1 MSNPLRNEFMT
12 NSTSTPSYQ
21 GSMLMIV
28 APSGAG
34 KSSLVNALLKDD
46 QGLKLSLSTTTRAPR
61 PGEIDGKDYRFL
73 AKEDFLQE
81 RDQGHFLEW
90 AEVHGHFY
98 GTSKP
103 WIESQMQAGSDVMLE
118 IDWQGAQQIR
128 KLIPS
133 VQWIFIFPP
142 SIEALEE
149 RLRKRGQDD
158 EATIERR
165 LAAAHIELTHAH
177 EADYIV
183 VNDSFDQ
190 ALMDLKHILAS
201 SRLRSGPSMARNP
214 ALLKRLGV

>member
-1 MSNPLRNEFMT
+1 MT
-12 NSTSTPSYQ
+12 SQNATPAYQ

-34 KSSLVNALLKDD
+34 KSSLVDALLKSDPS
-46 QGLKLSLSTTTRAPR
+46 LKLSLSTTTRAPR
-61 PGEIDGKDYRFL
+61 PSEVDGVNYRFVT
-73 AKEDFLQE
+73 KEAFIAE
-81 RDQGHFLEW
+81 RDQGQFLEW

-98 GTSKP
+98 GTSRA
-103 WIESQMQAGSDVMLE
+103 WIESQMLSGSDVMLE

-165 LAAAHIELTHAH
+165 VAAAHIELQHAH
-177 EADYIV
+177 EANYIV
-183 VNDSFDQ
+183 INDLFDQ
-190 ALMDLKHILAS
+190 ALVELQNIIAA
-201 SRLRSGPSMARNP
+201 SRLRSGPVMARNP
-214 ALLKRLGV
+214 ALLRRLGV

>member
-1 MSNPLRNEFMT
+1 MT
-12 NSTSTPSYQ
+12 IASQNSAYQ

-34 KSSLVNALLKDD
+34 KSSLVNALLQDD
-46 QGLKLSLSTTTRAPR
+46 AGIKLSLSTTTRAPR
-61 PGEIDGKDYRFL
+61 PGEVNGQNYRFL
-73 AKEDFLQE
+73 SREEFIRE
-81 RDQGHFLEW
+81 RDQGHYLEW
-90 AEVHGHFY
+90 AEVHGNFY

-103 WIESQMQAGSDVMLE
+103 WIESQMQAGSDVLLE

-133 VQWIFIFPP
+133 TQWIFIFPP

-149 RLRKRGQDD
+149 RLRHRGQDD
-158 EATIERR
+158 EATIQKR
-165 LAAAHIELTHAH
+165 LAAAHVELLHAH

-190 ALMDLKHILAS
+190 ALVDLKHILAA

-214 ALLKRLGV
+214 ALLRRLGV

>member
-1 MSNPLRNEFMT
+1 
-12 NSTSTPSYQ
+12 
-21 GSMLMIV
+21 MLMIV

-34 KSSLVNALLKDD
+34 KSSLVNGLLQEDAA
-46 QGLKLSLSTTTRAPR
+46 LKLSLSTTTRAPR
-61 PGEIDGKDYRFL
+61 PGEVDGKDYRFVSPEEFI
-73 AKEDFLQE
+73 AA
-81 RDQGHFLEW
+81 RDQDHFLEW

-98 GTSKP
+98 GTSKL
-103 WIESQMQAGSDVMLE
+103 WIESQMQAGNDVMLE

-128 KLIPS
+128 KLIPLA
-133 VQWIFIFPP
+133 QWIFIFPP

-165 LAAAHIELTHAH
+165 LAAAHIELLHAH

-190 ALMDLKHILAS
+190 ALVDLKHILAA
-201 SRLRSGPSMARNP
+201 SRLRSGPAMARNP
-214 ALLKRLGV
+214 ALLRRLGV

>member
-1 MSNPLRNEFMT
+1 
-12 NSTSTPSYQ
+12 
-21 GSMLMIV
+21 MLMIV

-34 KSSLVNALLKDD
+34 KSSLVNALLKEDT
-46 QGLKLSLSTTTRAPR
+46 GLKLSLSTTTRAPR
-61 PGEIDGKDYRFL
+61 PGEVDGKDYRFV
-73 AKEDFLQE
+73 AKDDFVQE

-90 AEVHGHFY
+90 AEVHRHFY

-103 WIESQMQAGSDVMLE
+103 WIESQMQSGSDVILE

-158 EATIERR
+158 EATIQRR
-165 LAAAHIELTHAH
+165 LAAAHVELTHAH

-183 VNDSFDQ
+183 LNDSFDQ
-190 ALMDLKHILAS
+190 ALADLKHILAS

>member
-1 MSNPLRNEFMT
+1 MT
-12 NSTSTPSYQ
+12 ITNAYQ

-34 KSSLVNALLKDD
+34 KSSLVNALL
-46 QGLKLSLSTTTRAPR
+46 QSEPGLTISLSTTTRSPR
-61 PGEIDGKDYRFL
+61 PGEVDGKDYRFVTPEVF
-73 AKEDFLQE
+73 KQE
-81 RDQGHFLEW
+81 RDQGQFLEW

-98 GTSKP
+98 GTSKT
-103 WIESQMQAGSDVMLE
+103 WIEQQMQTGSDVILE

-128 KLIPS
+128 KLIPV

-165 LAAAHIELTHAH
+165 LAAAHIELQHAH
-177 EADYIV
+177 EANFIV
-183 VNDSFDQ
+183 INDAFDQ
-190 ALMDLKHILAS
+190 ALADLRHILAA
-201 SRLRSGPSMARNP
+201 SRLRSGPVMARNP
-214 ALLKRLGV
+214 VLLKRLGV

>member
-1 MSNPLRNEFMT
+1 MT
-12 NSTSTPSYQ
+12 NSNLTSSYQ

-34 KSSLVNALLKDD
+34 KSSLVNALLKEDA
-46 QGLKLSLSTTTRAPR
+46 GLKLSLSTTTRGPR
-61 PGEIDGKDYRFL
+61 PGEVDGKDYRFL
-73 AKEDFLQE
+73 TKEDFLQE
-81 RDQGHFLEW
+81 RDEGHFLEW
-90 AEVHGHFY
+90 AQVHGHFY

-103 WIESQMQAGSDVMLE
+103 WIESQMQAGSDVVLE

-142 SIEALEE
+142 SIDALEE

-158 EATIERR
+158 EETIQRR
-165 LAAAHIELTHAH
+165 LAAAHVELMHAP
-177 EADYIV
+177 EADFIV

-190 ALMDLKHILAS
+190 ALLDLKHILAS
-201 SRLRSGPSMARNP
+201 SRLRSVPSMARNP

>member
-1 MSNPLRNEFMT
+1 MT
-12 NSTSTPSYQ
+12 SQTATPAYQ

-34 KSSLVNALLKDD
+34 KSSLVDALLKSDPS
-46 QGLKLSLSTTTRAPR
+46 LKLSLSTTTRAPR
-61 PGEIDGKDYRFL
+61 PGEVDGVNYRFVS
-73 AKEDFLQE
+73 KEAFIAE
-81 RDQGHFLEW
+81 RDQGQFLEW

-98 GTSKP
+98 GTSRT
-103 WIESQMQAGSDVMLE
+103 WIESQMHAGSDVILE
-118 IDWQGAQQIR
+118 IDWQGAEQIR

-165 LAAAHIELTHAH
+165 VAAAHIELQHAH
-177 EADYIV
+177 EANYIV
-183 VNDSFDQ
+183 INDLFDQ
-190 ALMDLKHILAS
+190 ALIELQNIIAA
-201 SRLRSGPSMARNP
+201 SRLRAGPVMARNP
-214 ALLKRLGV
+214 ALLRRLGV

>member
-1 MSNPLRNEFMT
+1 
-12 NSTSTPSYQ
+12 
-21 GSMLMIV
+21 MIV

-34 KSSLVNALLKDD
+34 KSSLVDALLKSDP
-46 QGLKLSLSTTTRAPR
+46 GLKLSLSTTTRAPR
-61 PGEIDGKDYRFL
+61 PGEVDGVNYRFVN
-73 AKEDFLQE
+73 KEEFIAA
-81 RDQGHFLEW
+81 RNQGQFLEW

-98 GTSKP
+98 GTSRT
-103 WIESQMQAGSDVMLE
+103 WIEAQMFSGSDVLLE

-165 LAAAHIELTHAH
+165 VAAAHIELQHAH
-177 EADYIV
+177 EANYIV
-183 VNDSFDQ
+183 INDLFDQ
-190 ALMDLKHILAS
+190 ALLELQNIIAA
-201 SRLRSGPSMARNP
+201 SRLRSGPVMARNP
-214 ALLKRLGV
+214 ALLRRLGV

>member
-1 MSNPLRNEFMT
+1 
-12 NSTSTPSYQ
+12 
-21 GSMLMIV
+21 MIV

-34 KSSLVNALLKDD
+34 KSSLVDALLKDD
-46 QGLKLSLSTTTRAPR
+46 PGLKLSLATTTRAPR
-61 PGEIDGKDYRFL
+61 PGEVDGKNYRFVS
-73 AKEDFLQE
+73 KDEFIRE
-81 RDQGHFLEW
+81 RDQNLFLEW

-103 WIESQMQAGSDVMLE
+103 WIQSQMQAGSDVMLE

-128 KLIPS
+128 QLIPS

-142 SIEALEE
+142 SITALEE

-158 EATIERR
+158 EATIQRR
-165 LAAAHIELTHAH
+165 LAAAHIELQHAH
-177 EADYIV
+177 EADFIV
-183 VNDSFDQ
+183 VNDSFEQ

>member
-1 MSNPLRNEFMT
+1 MMT
-12 NSTSTPSYQ
+12 KVNQTPTYQ
-21 GSMLMIV
+21 GNMLMIV

-34 KSSLVNALLKDD
+34 KSSLVNALLKADS
-46 QGLKLSLSTTTRAPR
+46 GLKLSLSTTTRAPR
-61 PGEIDGKDYRFL
+61 SGEVDGKNYRFVS
-73 AKEDFLQE
+73 KEEFTRE
-81 RDQGHFLEW
+81 KDQDHFLEW

-103 WIESQMQAGSDVMLE
+103 WIESQMQAGSDVVLE

-133 VQWIFIFPP
+133 AQWIFIFPP

-158 EATIERR
+158 EATIARR
-165 LAAAHIELTHAH
+165 LAAAHVELQHAH

-190 ALMDLKHILAS
+190 ALLDLKQILAS
-201 SRLRSGPSMARNP
+201 SRLRSGPAMARNP
-214 ALLKRLGV
+214 ALLRRLGV

>member
-1 MSNPLRNEFMT
+1 
-12 NSTSTPSYQ
+12 
-21 GSMLMIV
+21 MIV

-46 QGLKLSLSTTTRAPR
+46 PALKLSLSTTTRAPR
-61 PGEIDGKDYRFL
+61 PGEVDGKDYRF
-73 AKEDFLQE
+73 ATPETFIAE

-90 AEVHGHFY
+90 AQVHGHFY

-103 WIESQMQAGSDVMLE
+103 WIESQMLAGNDVMLE

-158 EATIERR
+158 EETIQRR
-165 LAAAHIELTHAH
+165 LAAAHVELLHAH
-177 EADYIV
+177 EADFIV
-183 VNDSFDQ
+183 VNDSFEQ
-190 ALMDLKHILAS
+190 ALLDLKHILAS
-201 SRLRSGPSMARNP
+201 SRLRSGPAMARNP
-214 ALLKRLGV
+214 ALLQRLVV

>member
-1 MSNPLRNEFMT
+1 
-12 NSTSTPSYQ
+12 
-21 GSMLMIV
+21 MIV

-34 KSSLVNALLKDD
+34 KSSLVNALLQDD
-46 QGLKLSLSTTTRAPR
+46 ASLKLSLSTTTRAPR
-61 PGEIDGKDYRFL
+61 PGEVSGKDYRFVT
-73 AKEDFLQE
+73 KEEFVRE

-103 WIESQMQAGSDVMLE
+103 WIESQMQSGNDVMLE

-158 EATIERR
+158 ETTIQRR
-165 LAAAHIELTHAH
+165 LAAAHIELLHAH
-177 EADYIV
+177 EADFIV
-183 VNDSFDQ
+183 LNDSFDK
-190 ALMDLKHILAS
+190 ALVDLKHILAA

>member
-1 MSNPLRNEFMT
+1 MT
-12 NSTSTPSYQ
+12 NANLMPSYQ

-46 QGLKLSLSTTTRAPR
+46 AGLKLSLSTTTRAPR
-61 PGEIDGKDYRFL
+61 PGEVDGKDYRFL
-73 AKEDFLQE
+73 TKEDFLQE
-81 RDQGHFLEW
+81 RDDGHFLEW

-98 GTSKP
+98 GTSRP
-103 WIESQMQAGSDVMLE
+103 WIESQMKAGSDVMLE

-128 KLIPS
+128 KLVPS
-133 VQWIFIFPP
+133 AQWIFIFPP

-158 EATIERR
+158 EATIQRR
-165 LAAAHIELTHAH
+165 LAAAHLELLHAH

-183 VNDSFDQ
+183 VNDSFEQ
-190 ALMDLKHILAS
+190 ALLDLKHILAS

>member
-1 MSNPLRNEFMT
+1 MT
-12 NSTSTPSYQ
+12 NSTTTPSYQ

-61 PGEIDGKDYRFL
+61 PGEVDGKDYRFL
-73 AKEDFLQE
+73 GKEDFLQE

-103 WIESQMQAGSDVMLE
+103 WIESQMQAGSDVVLE
-118 IDWQGAQQIR
+118 MDWQGAQQIR

-142 SIEALEE
+142 SINALEE

-190 ALMDLKHILAS
+190 ALVDLKHILAS

>member
-1 MSNPLRNEFMT
+1 MT
-12 NSTSTPSYQ
+12 NPILTPAYQ

-34 KSSLVNALLKDD
+34 KSSLVNALLQDET
-46 QGLKLSLSTTTRAPR
+46 GLKLSLSTTTRAPR
-61 PGEIDGKDYRFL
+61 PGEVNGKNYRFVT
-73 AKEDFLQE
+73 KEEFIREKDAGQ
-81 RDQGHFLEW
+81 FLEW

-103 WIESQMQAGSDVMLE
+103 WIESQMQAGNDVMLE

-158 EATIERR
+158 EATIQRR
-165 LAAAHIELTHAH
+165 LAAAHIELQHAH
-177 EADYIV
+177 EANFIV
-183 VNDSFDQ
+183 VNDAFDQ
-190 ALMDLKHILAS
+190 ALVDLKQILAA

-214 ALLKRLGV
+214 TLLKRLGV

>member
-1 MSNPLRNEFMT
+1 MT
-12 NSTSTPSYQ
+12 SPILSPSYQ

-46 QGLKLSLSTTTRAPR
+46 AGLKLSLSTTTRAPR
-61 PGEIDGKDYRFL
+61 SGEIDGKDYRFVT
-73 AKEDFLQE
+73 KEDFVRE
-81 RDQGHFLEW
+81 RDAGQFLEW

-98 GTSKP
+98 GTSRP
-103 WIESQMQAGSDVMLE
+103 WIESQMLAGSDVILE

-128 KLIPS
+128 KIIPS
-133 VQWIFIFPP
+133 TQWIFIFPP

-165 LAAAHIELTHAH
+165 LAAAHIELGHAH
-177 EADYIV
+177 EADFIV
-183 VNDSFDQ
+183 VNDSFEQ
-190 ALMDLKHILAS
+190 ALADLKHILAA

>member
-1 MSNPLRNEFMT
+1 
-12 NSTSTPSYQ
+12 
-21 GSMLMIV
+21 MIV

-34 KSSLVNALLKDD
+34 KSSLVDALLHDD
-46 QGLKLSLSTTTRAPR
+46 LGLKLSLSTTTRTPR
-61 PGEIDGKDYRFL
+61 PGEVDGKNYRFVS
-73 AKEDFLQE
+73 KDEFIRE

-142 SIEALEE
+142 SIQALEE

-165 LAAAHIELTHAH
+165 LAAAHIELQHAH
-177 EADYIV
+177 EADFIV
-183 VNDSFDQ
+183 VHDSFDQ
-190 ALMDLKHILAS
+190 ALIDLKHILAA

-214 ALLKRLGV
+214 VLLKRLGV

>member
-1 MSNPLRNEFMT
+1 MT
-12 NSTSTPSYQ
+12 LNNAYQ

-34 KSSLVNALLKDD
+34 KSSLVNALL
-46 QGLKLSLSTTTRAPR
+46 QSEPGLTLSLSTTTRSPR
-61 PGEIDGKDYRFL
+61 PGEVDGRDYRFVTPEVF
-73 AKEDFLQE
+73 KRE
-81 RDQGHFLEW
+81 RDQAQFLEW

-98 GTSKP
+98 GTSKT
-103 WIESQMQAGSDVMLE
+103 WIENQMQAGSDVILE

-128 KLIPS
+128 KLIPA

-165 LAAAHIELTHAH
+165 LAAAHIELQHAH
-177 EADYIV
+177 EANFIV
-183 VNDSFDQ
+183 INDAFDQ
-190 ALMDLKHILAS
+190 ALADLRHILAA
-201 SRLRSGPSMARNP
+201 SRLRSGPVMARNP
-214 ALLKRLGV
+214 VLLRRLGV

>member
-1 MSNPLRNEFMT
+1 
-12 NSTSTPSYQ
+12 
-21 GSMLMIV
+21 MIV

-34 KSSLVNALLKDD
+34 KSSLVDALLKADP
-46 QGLKLSLSTTTRAPR
+46 GLKLSLSTTTRAPR
-61 PGEIDGKDYRFL
+61 SGEVDGKNYRFVS
-73 AKEDFLQE
+73 KEEFIRE
-81 RDQGHFLEW
+81 KDQDHFLEW

-103 WIESQMQAGSDVMLE
+103 WIESQMQAGSDVVLE

-158 EATIERR
+158 EATIARR
-165 LAAAHIELTHAH
+165 LAAAHIELQHAH

-190 ALMDLKHILAS
+190 ALLDLKQILAS
-201 SRLRSGPSMARNP
+201 SRLRSGPAMARNP
-214 ALLKRLGV
+214 ALLRRLGV

>member
-1 MSNPLRNEFMT
+1 MT
-12 NSTSTPSYQ
+12 NTNQTPAYQ

-34 KSSLVNALLKDD
+34 KSSLVNALLQADP
-46 QGLKLSLSTTTRAPR
+46 GLKLSLSTTTRGPR
-61 PGEIDGKDYRFL
+61 PGEVDAKDYRFVST
-73 AKEDFLQE
+73 EEFIRE

-90 AEVHGHFY
+90 AQVHGHYY

-103 WIESQMQAGSDVMLE
+103 WIESQMQAGSDVILE

-165 LAAAHIELTHAH
+165 LAAAHVELLHAP

-183 VNDSFDQ
+183 VNDSFDR
-190 ALMDLKHILAS
+190 ALIDLKQILAS
-201 SRLRSGPSMARNP
+201 SRLRSGPAMSRNP

>member
-1 MSNPLRNEFMT
+1 MT
-12 NSTSTPSYQ
+12 IASQNSAYQ

-34 KSSLVNALLKDD
+34 KSSLVNALLQDD
-46 QGLKLSLSTTTRAPR
+46 AGIKLSLSTTTRTPR
-61 PGEIDGKDYRFL
+61 PGEVDGQNYRFL
-73 AKEDFLQE
+73 SREEFIRE
-81 RDQGHFLEW
+81 RDQGHYLEW
-90 AEVHGHFY
+90 AEVHGNFY

-103 WIESQMQAGSDVMLE
+103 WIESQMQAGSDVLLE

-133 VQWIFIFPP
+133 TQWIFIFPP

-149 RLRKRGQDD
+149 RLRHRGQDD
-158 EATIERR
+158 EATIQKR
-165 LAAAHIELTHAH
+165 LAAAHVELLHAH

-190 ALMDLKHILAS
+190 ALVDLKHILAA

-214 ALLKRLGV
+214 ALLRRLGV

>member
-1 MSNPLRNEFMT
+1 MSSQNA
-12 NSTSTPSYQ
+12 TSAYQ

-34 KSSLVNALLKDD
+34 KSSLVDALLKSDSS
-46 QGLKLSLSTTTRAPR
+46 LKLSLSTTTRVPR
-61 PGEIDGKDYRFL
+61 PGEVDGLNYRFVSQ
-73 AKEDFLQE
+73 AEFAAE
-81 RDQGHFLEW
+81 RDQGQFLEW

-98 GTSKP
+98 GTSRT
-103 WIESQMQAGSDVMLE
+103 WIESQMRSGSDVLLE

-128 KLIPS
+128 KLIPA

-165 LAAAHIELTHAH
+165 VAAAHIELQHAH
-177 EADYIV
+177 EANYIV
-183 VNDSFDQ
+183 INDLFDQ
-190 ALMDLKHILAS
+190 ALLELQNIIAA
-201 SRLRSGPSMARNP
+201 SRLRSGPVMARNP